1 MIGSLIHLAVVK
13 LAVFFHL
20 QMISSTIYIEAY
32 KIGIEVPGQ
41 IKASFN
47 RPRGGIAEDKKDE
60 IIVEYSKYLSYNIR
74 LFYL

>member
-47 RPRGGIAEDKKDE
+47 RPRGGIAEDIKDE